1 MFFLFYFLIFIFRF
15 YLNKYSGRM
24 LIFQFQLGLVDLNVI
39 FYGQKKDDAG
49 GVGVG
54 FKELRKY
61 IMQVFIYQMCIL
73 MFFNKSEKWIFEVWI
88 FQGFKMRDYKFDL
101 IDCLYIYVL
110 FCVEYQECIFLFI
123 FVKRFL

>member
-24 LIFQFQLGLVDLNVI
+24 LIFQFQLGSVDLNVI

-88 FQGFKMRDYKFDL
+88 FQGFKMRD
-101 IDCLYIYVL
+101 
-110 FCVEYQECIFLFI
+110 
-123 FVKRFL
+123 